1 MIQRYYENELRYL
14 HEAAQAFAAA
24 FPEQARF
31 LNVDSLSDRDPYVER
46 LFEGF
51 AFLAGRVHERLDDDL
66 PEVTQRLV
74 GLLYPHFL
82 KPFPSCSIVHFKP
95 KSGMVQQAT
104 ALPRGTEVQSQPVG
118 SERCACVFTTSSN
131 VLLNPIELTAFETRY
146 STDETSSFR
155 LTFQLARGADPTK
168 LDLRSLRLFI
178 HADSTIATTAH
189 LFLTR
194 YVKRMEVSL
203 AGNDS
208 PLRVVRGEEAAT
220 PGGFGKEESLLPPE
234 PGAFSGVR
242 LLQEYLLYRR
252 RFMFVDLNGIGALPE
267 DFTGDTFHVEI
278 FFDRVYPEDRRCRKE
293 NIYLHCVPA
302 VNIFDHDAEPQITN
316 HTESEIRVIP
326 SLKHSA
332 SIATYDVQAVIGV
345 EEISG
350 KRHDYRP
357 YLSFVHPSAADSGRT
372 FSISRRVGVTGRP
385 EVYISPALPQLV
397 HAEAET
403 ETLSIALKCTNHTLP
418 NEALQEKNLNQVGRD
433 SPKIVEPEN
442 LDRPSLIR
450 YPPIAENRELLWAF
464 VSHWAF
470 NHQTI
475 ASADALRGLL
485 ELYDWSGSEGN
496 RRRRKGIRSVKWSGK
511 ETMIRGAVRRGAEV
525 MIQIEDGASGD
536 DGELCLFGLVLST
549 LLSQYATI
557 NSFVHLS
564 IESVPSGKRFSW
576 TPDRGYRPPV

>member
-14 HEAAQAFAAA
+14 QEAAKAFAAA

-95 KSGMVQQAT
+95 KPGMVQQAT
-104 ALPRGTEVQSQPVG
+104 VLPRGTEVQSGPVG
-118 SERCACVFTTSSN
+118 PESCACTFRTSSDIM
-131 VLLNPIELTAFETRY
+131 LNPIELTSFETRY

-155 LTFQLARGADPTK
+155 FTFQLSRGADPDS
-168 LDLRSLRLFI
+168 LDLSTLRLFF
-178 HADSTIATTAH
+178 HADATIATTAH

-194 YVKRMEVSL
+194 YAKRMEVSVEG
-203 AGNDS
+203 ADS
-208 PLRVVRGEEAAT
+208 PFRIVRGEDAT
-220 PGGFGKEESLLPPE
+220 APGGFGKEESLLPHE
-234 PGAFSGVR
+234 PGSFSGIR

-252 RFMFVDLNGIGALPE
+252 RFMFVDLLKIGSLPE
-267 DFTGDTFHVEI
+267 DFSGDTFHVEV
-278 FFDRVYPEDRRCRKE
+278 FFDKSYPEDRRCKKN
-293 NIYLHCVPA
+293 NIYLHCSPV
-302 VNIFDHDAEPQITN
+302 VNIFNHDAEPQLIN

-326 SLKHSA
+326 SLRQAA
-332 SIATYDVQAVIGV
+332 SITTYDVEAVTGV

-350 KRHDYRP
+350 KRHEYRP
-357 YLSFVHPSAADSGRT
+357 YLSFIQPQASDSGRT
-372 FSISRRVGVTGRP
+372 FSVSRRVGVTGRP
-385 EVYISPALPQLV
+385 EVYISPAIPNLAHLNAP
-397 HAEAET
+397 AEV
-403 ETLSIALKCTNHTLP
+403 LSIELRCTNHTLP
-418 NEALQEKNLNQVGRD
+418 NEFLQEKNLNQIGRD
-433 SPKIVEPEN
+433 SPKIAEPEN
-442 LDRPSLIR
+442 LDRPSLVR

-464 VSHWAF
+464 VSHWSF

-475 ASADALRGLL
+475 ASAEALRGFL

-496 RRRRKGIRSVKWSGK
+496 RRRRKGIRTVTWHGK
-511 ETMIRGAVRRGAEV
+511 ETMVRGAVRRGAEV
-525 MIQIEDGASGD
+525 KIQIEDGTSGD

-557 NSFVHLS
+557 NSFVHLE

-576 TPDRGYRPPV
+576 TPDRGHRPPV